1 MAYLLLCTEVWSYLK
16 PYFVF
21 GVFVHCNRSKH
32 GQTSCSVTR
41 AKIQTSGNF
50 EKNTYKFDCFL
61 AIVACFF
68 VNFLLNSSNVV
79 ACKGRW

>member
-1 MAYLLLCTEVWSYLK
+1 M
-16 PYFVF
+16 F
-21 GVFVHCNRSKH
+21 GVFVHCNRNKR

-61 AIVACFF
+61 DIVASVF
-68 VNFLLNSSNVV
+68 VKFLWNSNNVV
-79 ACKGRW
+79 ASKGRW